1 MSRSA
6 AIVAGVMV
14 LLSGAVPAHAAEA
27 APTHDAFADRITI
40 PPAGLPYADL
50 RDYRSAT
57 REAGEPASCTSGFTG
72 WYTWTPADPGSVTLR
87 TNPGSAGIALYT
99 GSTLDR
105 LGLQKCSIMYSY
117 TPITFAAQAG
127 TTYQIAVLG
136 DGNDEH
142 TLHLEVA
149 PPPEMTFYHYPEQP
163 DSLNPIS
170 FSSSGGDPAGAGITS
185 YAWDFGNG
193 TTSTEA
199 NPVHRLP
206 ADGDYP
212 VKLTVR
218 TVDGRSATES
228 KVVPVR
234 THDVGIVKLTVP
246 KRAGLG
252 QKIQIH
258 ADVQNLRYEENV
270 RVQLGRAAGN
280 SGWTTVDEARK
291 VVPVGRPRQSTRFTF
306 TYTVTQDDLV
316 AGKLIFNATA
326 DPDPNR
332 DAYTIDNELRSA
344 TVTIR

>member
-1 MSRSA
+1 
-6 AIVAGVMV
+6 
-14 LLSGAVPAHAAEA
+14 
-27 APTHDAFADRITI
+27 
-40 PPAGLPYADL
+40 
-50 RDYRSAT
+50 
-57 REAGEPASCTSGFTG
+57 
-72 WYTWTPADPGSVTLR
+72 
-87 TNPGSAGIALYT
+87 
-99 GSTLDR
+99 
-105 LGLQKCSIMYSY
+105 MYSY
-117 TPITFAAQAG
+117 APITFAAQAG
-127 TTYQIAVLG
+127 RTYQIAVLA

-149 PPPEMTFYHYPEQP
+149 PPPEMTFYHSPEQP

-170 FSSSGGDPAGAGITS
+170 FSSSGGDPAGAGIVS

-212 VKLTVR
+212 VSLTVR
-218 TVDGRSATES
+218 TEDGRTATES

-246 KRAGLG
+246 RRASVG
-252 QKIQIH
+252 QVIQVH

-270 RVQLGRAAGN
+270 RVMLEKAAGN
-280 SGWTTVDEARK
+280 AGWTAVDEARK

-316 AGKLIFNATA
+316 AGKLIFKAGA

-332 DAYTIDNELRSA
+332 DAYTADNQLQS
-344 TVTIR
+344 TTITIR